1 MFDPFSYRIGI
12 VALVALSL
20 SFVPS
25 SVAYI
30 PITITRRSN
39 VLSSRILNSGGRL
52 PHRIIRNHLIFSNN
66 NDDNDKRGK
75 ADTTFSSQ
83 GSEIESESSGSSES
97 DSFLGKIQKRNVEGS
112 QLRSNYDSF
121 GRLVHINLL

>member
-66 NDDNDKRGK
+66 NDDNDNKTD
-75 ADTTFSSQ
+75 ADIRLQ
-83 GSEIESESSGSSES
+83 GSESDS

-121 GRLVHINLL
+121 GRLVYINLL

>member
-39 VLSSRILNSGGRL
+39 VLSSRILKSGGRL
-52 PHRIIRNHLIFSNN
+52 PHRIILNHLIFSNN
-66 NDDNDKRGK
+66 NDDNDNK
-75 ADTTFSSQ
+75 ADADIRLQ
-83 GSEIESESSGSSES
+83 GSESESSSES